1 MNEVMD
7 EWMVSLHQGE
17 MQTSP
22 VLSLSHGFMHQRDS
36 LRGQKS
42 FITIQFGSSWFRAER
57 LDMPNWPTW

>member
-17 MQTSP
+17 MQTST

-36 LRGQKS
+36 LGGQKS
-42 FITIQFGSSWFRAER
+42 FITIQFGSSWFRA
-57 LDMPNWPTW
+57 